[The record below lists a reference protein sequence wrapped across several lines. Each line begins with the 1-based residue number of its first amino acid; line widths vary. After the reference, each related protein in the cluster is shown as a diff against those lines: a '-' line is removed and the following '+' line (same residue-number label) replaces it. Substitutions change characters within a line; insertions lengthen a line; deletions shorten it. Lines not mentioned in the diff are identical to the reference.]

1 MKSVFQDCVFGCFY
15 LYLKEMDPRQSFI
28 VGDIRRDICHQVE
41 LGRYWERKWLLP
53 GPTALAFQLP
63 TINGDQQNMRK
74 NWWQSKERKYSIQ
87 KQAKLR
93 NWHFGCPLQCID
105 YCQRNKEQKTFQI
118 LGPNLIDKLYET
130 PKKDRKVVTFNLKY
144 FKCINIIL
152 HLAH

>member
-1 MKSVFQDCVFGCFY
+1 MKSVFQDCVFVCFY

-74 NWWQSKERKYSIQ
+74 KWWQSKERKRESIQ
-87 KQAKLR
+87 FKSEQSEGT
-93 NWHFGCPLQCID
+93 GCPLQCID
-105 YCQRNKEQKTFQI
+105 YCQRNKEQKTFQL
-118 LGPNLIDKLYET
+118 LGPNFIDKLYET
-130 PKKDRKVVTFNLKY
+130 PKKDRQVFTFKY
-144 FKCINIIL
+144 FTCIYVIL